1 MFDQSSVR
9 PPPSPHLNPDPLS
22 AEPDHAQFPTGRPT
36 RFLGAL
42 AVAVGS
48 LAAAVAIGWFMSWDS
63 DGPLPP
69 ARQMTA
75 QHAFPETGTPMPDA
89 VSSGTDAS
97 APDASVAAAPAEY
110 EMSVRLDKGD
120 TVAGVL
126 GELDLANTD
135 VANVVRAL
143 AGHVNLRRLPIGQ
156 SIDLKIRPPGEG
168 EAGPTLLALAVR
180 PEARRE
186 ITVERDD
193 DGTFDATV
201 KVFEVASKLGRAA
214 GAVNGSLIA
223 SAGAAGVPHAALAE
237 MLRAFSW
244 DVNFQH
250 DIKAGDRFALL
261 IEQSWTEDGRPV
273 GGGRV
278 LWAEITTD
286 GGEETFSIYR
296 FQPQGGADFFY
307 TRDGESVVKALLR
320 TPLNLSRISS
330 RFGLRRH
337 PVLGFTLLHAGIDF
351 AAPTGTPIL
360 AAGDGRIV
368 EAGANGGYG
377 RWIKIRHDNGLATGY
392 AHLSR
397 IASGVRRSVRIRQGQ
412 VIGFVGSSGLSTGP
426 HLHFELH
433 RNGRPVNPLDVAQT
447 SQRKQLAGAEL
458 ARFKARVEEIDKARE
473 TAPEID

>member
-1 MFDQSSVR
+1 M
-9 PPPSPHLNPDPLS
+9 
-22 AEPDHAQFPTGRPT
+22 
-36 RFLGAL
+36 
-42 AVAVGS
+42 
-48 LAAAVAIGWFMSWDS
+48 
-63 DGPLPP
+63 
-69 ARQMTA
+69 
-75 QHAFPETGTPMPDA
+75 PEA
-89 VSSGTDAS
+89 VSWGADAS
-97 APDASVAAAPAEY
+97 GQEASVAATPSEY
-110 EMSVRLDKGD
+110 EMSVRLEKGD

-126 GELDLANTD
+126 GDLDLAATE
-135 VANVVRAL
+135 VGNVIQAL
-143 AGHVNLRRLPIGQ
+143 AEHVNLKRLRIGQ
-156 SIDLKIRPPGEG
+156 SIDVKIRPPADGNTR
-168 EAGPTLLALAVR
+168 PTLLTLAVR
-180 PEARRE
+180 PEPGRE
-186 ITVERDD
+186 VTVERDD

-201 KVFEVASKLGRAA
+201 KIFEIVSKLRRAA
-214 GAVNGSLIA
+214 GAVNGSVIA
-223 SAGAAGVPHAALAE
+223 SAEATGVPRPALAE

-261 IEQSWTEDGRPV
+261 MEQSWTEHGRPV

-286 GGEETFSIYR
+286 GGEETYSIYR

-307 TRDGESVVKALLR
+307 NRDGESVVKALLR

-337 PVLGFTLLHAGIDF
+337 PVLGFTRLHAGIDF

-368 EAGANGGYG
+368 EAGPNRGYG
-377 RWIKIRHDNGLATGY
+377 RWVKIRHDNGLATGY

-397 IASGVRRSVRIRQGQ
+397 IAPGVRRSARIRQGQ

-433 RNGRPVNPLDVAQT
+433 RNGRPVNPLGVAQT
-447 SQRKQLAGAEL
+447 AQRKQLAGAEL
-458 ARFKARVEEIDKARE
+458 TRFKARVEEIDRARE
-473 TAPEID
+473 SAPEID